1 MNDSTANGNSNA
13 PTPSGGEERHPPQDP
28 PSLPDQTVISQRPV
42 AGPEDFYHSLPFL
55 EMARH
60 LIGKQLDHFVLDEL
74 VGGGG
79 MGAVFRGRDLRLDR
93 VVAVKVIPN
102 ARRDSETQRRFRVEA
117 QSAAKLDHP
126 NIARVYYVGES
137 DRGPTSSLNSS
148 KGSIFAISL
157 PNVVRLAL
165 MIRLLHQTNR

>member
-1 MNDSTANGNSNA
+1 
-13 PTPSGGEERHPPQDP
+13 
-28 PSLPDQTVISQRPV
+28 
-42 AGPEDFYHSLPFL
+42 
-55 EMARH
+55 MARH

-137 DRGPTSSLNSS
+137 DPWSYIVFEFIEGINLRDLV
-148 KGSIFAISL
+148 

-165 MIRLLHQTNR
+165 MIRLLYQTNR